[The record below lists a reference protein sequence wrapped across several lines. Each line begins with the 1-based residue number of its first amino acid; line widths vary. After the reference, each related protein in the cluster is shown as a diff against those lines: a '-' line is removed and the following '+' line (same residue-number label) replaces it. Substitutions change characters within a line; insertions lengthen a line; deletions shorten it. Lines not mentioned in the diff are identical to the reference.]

1 MAGITDFIEREFD
14 NGEECMEAW
23 NVGVIGANG
32 GEPVTIGSLTGHMQI
47 KRTKI
52 YPGHQSRLG
61 EALDAELQSVIYIKA
76 LMGAR
81 DLLVDVDAS
90 EYKEWMKDVVNP
102 DFDRSKDSWRSVK
115 RYRQHALG
123 GRPMLLLYPIDRK
136 SSPKIWPPL
145 KPLSECVRV
154 PLLHGLKSPDDLPLS
169 PLGIGIV
176 FPEVTSANASHFLR
190 VKLNRQIEGEELDDS
205 DIEQIEKQGEDEP

>member
-1 MAGITDFIEREFD
+1 
-14 NGEECMEAW
+14 
-23 NVGVIGANG
+23 
-32 GEPVTIGSLTGHMQI
+32 
-47 KRTKI
+47 
-52 YPGHQSRLG
+52 
-61 EALDAELQSVIYIKA
+61 
-76 LMGAR
+76 
-81 DLLVDVDAS
+81 
-90 EYKEWMKDVVNP
+90 
-102 DFDRSKDSWRSVK
+102 
-115 RYRQHALG
+115 
-123 GRPMLLLYPIDRK
+123 MLLLYPIDRK

-145 KPLSECVRV
+145 KPLPECVRV